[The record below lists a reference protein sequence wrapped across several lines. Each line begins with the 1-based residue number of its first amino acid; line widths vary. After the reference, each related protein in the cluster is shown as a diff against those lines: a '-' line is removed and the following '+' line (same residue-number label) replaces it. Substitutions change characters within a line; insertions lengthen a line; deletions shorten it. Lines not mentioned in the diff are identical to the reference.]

1 MVQTVLC
8 LKKQLGAILTKKHK
22 RKMTLLIVVMLI
34 GALLEALGLSA
45 IVPFVTIM
53 TQEGAVVK
61 IPVLNTV
68 FLMAGITSDSG
79 KIIICI
85 GLMIV
90 VYVLKALYLLNEYK
104 LQVSFIS
111 SCRRDL
117 HDRTAAVLLVKPYS
131 YFLSRNTAETHRALS
146 TDVSKVSQI
155 IEGML
160 TFLTELMICLTLI
173 VVLFLIHPAM
183 SASTLFLVIIT
194 VVIMNLY
201 VRSRLVVAGRSSSQS
216 GVQHT
221 KWIYQGFG
229 GIKEVKHLHAEEY
242 VAKQLGETEEV
253 IAESEAK
260 RTYLRRMPRVIVET
274 LCICGMLGILS
285 IMVLLGESLV
295 NLLPV
300 VSAFAMAALKLLPS
314 ADRITVAVSGM
325 NYNLPALNNLS
336 EILTADHEGPIR
348 AQSSSGTDPGLPD
361 RRPDSSGTD
370 TPEKGSSNF
379 AVCFRNVSYRYP
391 GAETNVL
398 EDVSLEIPFGRTIGI
413 VGPSGAGKTT
423 FADLL
428 LGLLTPVSGEVA
440 VNAGCIGY
448 IPQNLVLLDDTVRAN
463 VTFGAREEDIRDDL
477 VWSCLDKAQVAEH
490 FKKIPEGLDMRIG
503 ERGTRLSGG
512 QIQRIG
518 IARALYRKPD
528 LLVLDEATSALDS
541 ETEAA
546 VMETVNSLHGE
557 RTMIIVAHGE
567 TALTGCDTVYR
578 VENGKMTALRRS
590 EGKWLN

>member
-173 VVLFLIHPAM
+173 VVLFLIHPTM
-183 SASTLFLVIIT
+183 SASTLLLVILT

-201 VRSRLVVAGRSSSQS
+201 VRSKLIVAGRSSSQS
-216 GVQHT
+216 GMQHT

-242 VAKQLGETEEV
+242 VAKQLGETEKI

-260 RTYLRRMPRVIVET
+260 KTYLRRMPRVIVET

-285 IMVLLGESLV
+285 IMVMLGESLV

-336 EILTADHEGPIR
+336 GILTADHEGPIR
-348 AQSSSGTDPGLPD
+348 ADSSFGKDPSLPD
-361 RRPDSSGTD
+361 REPDSSRTGTH
-370 TPEKGSSNF
+370 EKDSSNL

-391 GAETNVL
+391 GTETNVL
-398 EDVSLEIPFGRTIGI
+398 EDVSLEIPSGKTIGI
-413 VGPSGAGKTT
+413 VGASGAGKTT

-428 LGLLTPVSGEVA
+428 LGLLTPDSGEVV
-440 VNAGCIGY
+440 VNAECIGY

-463 VTFGAREEDIRDDL
+463 VTFGIREEEIRDDL
-477 VWSCLDKAQVAEH
+477 VWSCLEKAQLAEH
-490 FKKIPEGLDMRIG
+490 FKEIPEGLDMRIG

-518 IARALYRKPD
+518 IARALYRRPD